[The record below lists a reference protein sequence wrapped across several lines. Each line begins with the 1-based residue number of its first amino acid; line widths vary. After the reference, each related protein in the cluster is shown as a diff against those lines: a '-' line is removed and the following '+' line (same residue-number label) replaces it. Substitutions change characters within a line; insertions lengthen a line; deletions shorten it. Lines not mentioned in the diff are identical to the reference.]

1 MISLFRRMRIGRQ
14 IQLTTVILILS
25 AFVLTAWFVYQQA
38 AKLLLDNL
46 LAAQQSQVNALA
58 QSVEGRYQSTLDVVK
73 NQLHIWRDY
82 RLQSLQSSGQTEQ
95 INGFTVPQLLLDGRP
110 VSESVLL
117 VDQFRQRTGSHATIF
132 VRQGN
137 DFLRVATSLKKRDGN
152 RATGT
157 MLGTNHPGYRDLIAG
172 KAFNNTV
179 TLFGERYLAYYMPLM
194 ENGRVYAIAFA
205 GMPLSAV
212 MSDIFASLGQV
223 VWGKTGYSMVVDRSD
238 GELLFHPKN
247 SLVGTSML
255 TLKASDGSLPFAD
268 LLAQQQGVIQYPWL
282 HNGIDAQ
289 KAVAYATIEQ
299 WNWVLLGG
307 TFVEEITA
315 QSKVLLGDIALI
327 ALFAV
332 VLTVGL
338 LTLILNRT
346 LSPLAN
352 LTARVGDFGRGN
364 ISQKIADVEHN
375 SRNEIHH
382 LAGGLANMGSNL
394 LDMVKQLRNSGGQL
408 ENTAQHLED
417 VAGDSR
423 SQLAELDLQTNQLAT
438 AIEEVSASASSVAE
452 QAESIAAQVQG
463 AESET
468 ADSADAIGH
477 MVSEMSELGDDL
489 ASSSQAIQAVA
500 GFSAR
505 IQDVTKLIDDIAE
518 QTNLLALNAAIEAA
532 RAGEH
537 GRGFA
542 VVADEVR
549 QLAHR
554 TQNSVQ
560 EVIASVEQLQ
570 QTSDNAVST
579 MEASR
584 LKGEKVR
591 ATADNT
597 GEAIAQLSQQISRI
611 SEMTQSIAATAE
623 QQAHV
628 SHELAAGVTQVRELS
643 AKNLAGSEQ
652 TVGHAQSVSAE
663 ARSLNQQVAFF
674 S

>member
-14 IQLTTVILILS
+14 IQLATILLILS
-25 AFVLTAWFVYQQA
+25 AFVLTAWLVYQQA

-58 QSVEGRYQSTLDVVK
+58 QSIEGRYQSTLEVVK
-73 NQLHIWRDY
+73 NQVHLWRDY
-82 RLQSLQSSGQTEQ
+82 RLKSLQLSSQTEQ
-95 INGFTVPQLLLDGRP
+95 LNGFSVPQLMLDEQP
-110 VSESVLL
+110 VSAMPVL
-117 VDQFRQRTGSHATIF
+117 VDQFHRRTGSHATIF

-137 DFLRVATSLKKRDGN
+137 DFLRVATSLKKSDGN

-157 MLGTNHPGYRDLIAG
+157 LLGTSHPGYHQLVAG
-172 KAFNNTV
+172 KAFSNSVN
-179 TLFGERYLAYYMPLM
+179 LFGERYLAYYLPLLD
-194 ENGRVYAIAFA
+194 NGRVYAIAFA
-205 GMPLSAV
+205 GMPLKAI
-212 MSDIFASLGQV
+212 MDDIFASLEQV
-223 VWGKTGYSMVVDRSD
+223 VWGKTGYSMVADNAD
-238 GELLFHPKN
+238 GDILFHPQ
-247 SLVGTSML
+247 SQLVGTSML
-255 TLKASDGSLPFAD
+255 ALKASDNSLPFAN
-268 LLAQQQGVIQYPWL
+268 LLGQSEGVIQYPWRYQ
-282 HNGIDAQ
+282 GVEAQ
-289 KAVAYATIEQ
+289 KAVTFAHIER

-307 TFVEEITA
+307 TFVDEITA
-315 QSKVLLGDIALI
+315 QSKVLLVNIALI

-332 VLTVGL
+332 LGTVGL

-346 LSPLAN
+346 LSPLEV
-352 LTARVGDFGRGN
+352 LTAKVGDFGRGN

-382 LAGGLANMGSNL
+382 LAGGLASMGSNL

-408 ENTAQHLED
+408 EDTAQHLEN

-452 QAESIAAQVQG
+452 QAESIASQVQG
-463 AESET
+463 AELET
-468 ADSADAIGH
+468 TESADAIGH
-477 MVSEMSELGDDL
+477 MVNEMTELGDDL
-489 ASSSQAIQAVA
+489 TSSSKAIQAVA

-560 EVIASVEQLQ
+560 EVISSVEQLQ
-570 QTSDNAVST
+570 MTSDNAVT
-579 MEASR
+579 MMEASR
-584 LKGEKVR
+584 LKGEKVT
-591 ATADNT
+591 ATASGT
-597 GEAIAQLSQQISRI
+597 GKAIAQLSQQICRI

-623 QQAHV
+623 QQAQV